1 MTRHIMTQGN
11 KKIVQVQT
19 GGRTIPSLRT
29 SKTRRFR
36 FYPCY
41 IFNNMNSITLIGPM
55 DYGDVIDY
63 GDWYYS
69 GYNTRI
75 ATLVQTKNYKIFSV
89 AWKIASVE
97 LVRMEWY
104 CTLHKHFV
112 YRDFHNFT
120 SPDKVM
126 IGSKI
131 TCRNFAKNSHS

>member
-63 GDWYYS
+63 GDRYYS
-69 GYNTRI
+69 HFG
-75 ATLVQTKNYKIFSV
+75 VDKKYKIFSV
-89 AWKIASVE
+89 AWKMASVE
-97 LVRMEWY
+97 LVRMERY

-120 SPDKVM
+120 SPNKVM

-131 TCRNFAKNSHS
+131 TCRNSAQNSHS